1 MMQVSVIVPIF
12 KVERFIRSCAE
23 SLMTQTMREG
33 IEFIFVDDCSP
44 DGSMEVLHEVLK
56 MYPQRQSSV
65 KIVTHEKNR
74 GLPSARNTGLRH
86 ATGKYIFHCDSDDYL
101 ESDALEQL
109 VSVAE
114 AEEADIVWCDWYL
127 SFEQSERYMK
137 QLKYNTADEAV
148 RGMLHGHMKYNVW
161 NKLVRHSLYEEN
173 CISFPEGHGMG
184 EDMTMILLF
193 ACASKVA
200 YIPKGLYHY
209 VKTNREAF
217 TNSFSEKNLLDI
229 RYNVDATLNFLMQK
243 CGAQFNGDIASFK
256 LSVKYPFLITSNRGV
271 FDLWREWY
279 PEANVY
285 ICKTPD
291 TPLRS
296 RILQYAA
303 WKGQFW
309 VVWLHYQL
317 IYRFV
322 YGFIYK

>member
-1 MMQVSVIVPIF
+1 MMQVSVIVPIY

-23 SLMTQTMREG
+23 SLMAQTMRDG

-44 DGSMEVLHEVLK
+44 DGSMAVLAEVLK
-56 MYPQRQSSV
+56 NYSERVSCV
-65 KIVTHEKNR
+65 KIVTHKKNF

-86 ATGKYIFHCDSDDYL
+86 ATGKYIFHCDGDDFL
-101 ESDALEQL
+101 EYDALEQM

-114 AEEADIVWCDWYL
+114 REKADIVWCDWYL
-127 SFEQSERYMK
+127 SFEQRERYMR
-137 QLKYNTADEAV
+137 QPKYDTADEAV
-148 RGMLHGHMKYNVW
+148 CGMLRGRMKYNVW
-161 NKLVRHSLYEEN
+161 NKLVRRSLYEEN
-173 CISFPEGHGMG
+173 GISFPDGHGMG
-184 EDMTMILLF
+184 EDMTMIRLF
-193 ACASKVA
+193 ACASQVA
-200 YIPKGLYHY
+200 CLPKALYHY
-209 VKTNREAF
+209 VKTNGEAF
-217 TNSFSEKNLLDI
+217 TNSFSEKNLIDI
-229 RYNVDATLNFLMQK
+229 RHNVDATINFLMQK

-256 LSVKYPFLITSNRGV
+256 LSVKYPFLITSNRGM

-279 PEANVY
+279 PEANAY

-291 TPLRS
+291 IPLRS